1 MQYYED
7 FAVEIEEMNNRM
19 LLNKNPKDRNSN
31 SLRLIGKEGTYLYTA
46 IVKQYATVVRIEE
59 SMTMRDNIF
68 IMN

>member
-1 MQYYED
+1 LQYYED

-46 IVKQYATVVRIEE
+46 IIKQYATVVRIEE

>member
-1 MQYYED
+1 
-7 FAVEIEEMNNRM
+7 MNNRM

-46 IVKQYATVVRIEE
+46 IIKQYATVVRIEE